1 MRLDKFV
8 RQDYI
13 IYLNKCDGFIE
24 LFLYDTTEIN
34 YPKRKTGKVK
44 DPRPA

>member
-1 MRLDKFV
+1 LLDKT
-8 RQDYI
+8 

-34 YPKRKTGKVK
+34 YPKRKNFILQKFFF
-44 DPRPA
+44 